1 MMTKRIPIAATILW
15 ASLAPA
21 TAVACSADL
30 SNDAAVETYQDI
42 QNSVFLAPP
51 TGDLAL
57 DLKSMKLYARDG
69 TEEWPDYLFY
79 LGGAAEAGL
88 VTIDAR
94 YDNGSAAAIDDLT
107 AGRLAKEH
115 GYLLLR
121 IKPTA
126 DGAALS
132 KRTGLDDADKVFY
145 MYNGKMVVDAIDG
158 NELRHVGNDDFRILK
173 VRDHVVD
180 VPKEIGAWL
189 DDTWAM
195 ARHYD
200 YKLDMQTWNGG
211 QVAKPRQE
219 HALIKLDPETCKWEL
234 QAADEAPVDG
244 KFTTHAVED
253 TLAAI
258 AGAGQEL

>member
-1 MMTKRIPIAATILW
+1 MTKRIGQAAIILSL
-15 ASLAPA
+15 SLACATPA
-21 TAVACSADL
+21 LACSPEL
-30 SNDAAVETYQDI
+30 SNDAAQQTYEDI

-69 TEEWPDYLFY
+69 TEQWPDYLFY
-79 LGGAAEAGL
+79 LGASAEVGF

-94 YDNGSAAAIDDLT
+94 YDDGSAAAIDDLT
-107 AGRLAKEH
+107 AGRLAKDH

-121 IKPTA
+121 VKTTA

-132 KRTGLDDADKVFY
+132 KRTGLDDAAETFY
-145 MYNGKMVVDAIDG
+145 VYNGKMVVDAIDG
-158 NELRHVGNDDFRILK
+158 NELRHVGADDFRILK

-180 VPKEIGAWL
+180 VPKEMGPWL
-189 DDTWAM
+189 DDAAAM
-195 ARHYD
+195 ARRYD
-200 YKLDMQTWNGG
+200 YKLDMQTWNGA
-211 QVAKPRQE
+211 QVAKPRKE
-219 HALIKLDPETCKWEL
+219 NALIKLDPETCKWEL
-234 QAADEAPVDG
+234 QAADEAPADG